1 MKKLGLVL
9 LLTILI
15 PAAFAQRSNSE
26 SDWSRIENLVKK
38 QRYSSAY
45 QVADSLFRQ
54 PAGTDR
60 GKLSRR
66 RLTAAWYMARIA
78 AEYQEDAADSALA
91 RYQAL
96 LPTLTPVDQA
106 ICHAFLAQFYHDYLN
121 SNLWTIDRNE
131 STDEANPDYKL
142 WPAERFR
149 QAIDGHLAHALDL
162 PASLQRLPVADMQP
176 FCQADIGDLLTTP
189 TLFDVL
195 VNLAVECT
203 DVPAE
208 RLRLHQQLIDYH
220 AAGDE
225 CLRLYLDKEH
235 LRLQQDIPNRPTP
248 TADDYQACLNRYPG
262 TVCPYAAQLFQQAA
276 LWCQNTHDYLRALQF
291 CDECVRRFPDTP
303 EGGRCARLA
312 EEIRQPRADLDPIG
326 TEIPGREMLASVT
339 VRNADTLWFRIVK
352 SVDLDRYDRD
362 KAAAHL
368 RRQPV
373 LQAWSLALPH
383 RDDHQPQQHY
393 YALPAMP
400 AGSYMLL
407 ASATPDFKSNGF
419 DMQKFGVCD
428 ALFVS
433 ALPYNNALDGYLV
446 RRSDGSPIAGQEV
459 ELTHRDYGNNRYA
472 PVGAQAV
479 TNSDGHYHIDI
490 PSSESP
496 YGLFVRTV
504 IDDMELISSAQQY
517 NPENPKEHVCVYILP
532 DRPVYKPGDTLSFV
546 VIAHRGDGFQ
556 SGHTAPGTEMNVMLQ
571 DPNWTTADSLR
582 LTADSSGRCHGR
594 FVLSPD
600 ALPGS
605 YRLIAK
611 GQHQGLR
618 SWADRI
624 ITVEAYKQPKFFVTL
639 AAATQVRAFGQEAR
653 FEGLAASYSEVPVSG
668 AKVTYRVERSP
679 MRPPWRYWFFE
690 SGNAEVVDKGTLATD
705 REGAFSIA
713 FVPQPDSS
721 VDLSSKPCFSYTLY
735 VDVTDLN
742 GETHSQQHTLSV
754 GYQNCYLLARQPGRS
769 DRLEA
774 VEFSFL
780 NLDGAPVAGEV
791 QVTLE
796 QLVQPQQPLLSHP
809 HGAPGIR
816 HTLSRQE
823 FARRFPA
830 YEYDYYRDGAAA
842 HWPVGR
848 TCLDTVVSTSADPS
862 ATRVEISQPLPSGYY
877 RVRLASVDPVSGLAL
892 ADTAVIFYQQPDG
905 RQCASNELF
914 YSSVSSTRC
923 EVGDTLRL
931 RVGTRHRGV
940 TLCYALTCGNRV
952 VERRLIPLSDEMKT
966 ISIAVPRDYLGGFSI
981 SLFSVKEN
989 VTHKAFHEIA
999 VPYSH
1004 KELEVTFAS
1013 FRNQLQ
1019 PGQTETWILRIQ
1031 PKKRSAV
1038 SGQLS
1043 AVNANRSSLVLTMYD
1058 AALDTYGSLGWNFS
1072 PWSSRSAAGLFDWIS
1087 PYYESRDL
1095 HRIIPYYSS
1104 RQYAPLIWVLRNG
1117 ISSGGSSRRMYH
1129 TKAARFMATARGEDG
1144 MVTTN
1149 LAVVSDDAAI
1159 EEEAAFIEMADDGY
1173 GEELVEEEAI
1183 VAAEISDK
1191 QISAPVQM
1199 RSNLNTLAFFAPDLV
1214 ADAEGNI
1221 SYTFTVPDLLT
1232 RWSIRG
1238 LAFNAELQH
1247 GSLSASL
1254 ITQKQLMVQ
1263 PNVPRFLRQGDSLDF
1278 LAKVTN
1284 LSDQPEQVTVTFEGT
1299 DAATGAPF
1307 VSLTRTLT
1315 VGPGS
1320 TEPVAFPFS
1329 VPAGLFAAQYRI
1341 VAAGQHSSDG
1351 EQGLIPV
1358 LTNRELVTSS
1368 LSMYLNGAG
1377 EKHVGLEPLHLG
1389 LADSSASAQPLRFA
1403 LEFSANPVWYAVQAL
1418 PYLQEHENP
1427 SHIYLANSIYANTL
1441 ASLIVQQHP
1450 AIQSVFRQW
1459 EADTVNPLLSQ
1470 LERNADIKQLL
1481 LEESPWLREGTGE
1494 TERMHRIA
1502 AYFDSAA
1509 LAGRLADDLSMLYG
1523 LQRADGGWSWMPGG
1537 NQSSLYTTQY
1547 ILERFG
1553 RLGQISDSELDR
1565 ALAYVDR
1572 ETYQHYQRYL
1582 KKTTCEPVNLAY
1594 LFMRSFYPKKSFSG
1608 KSRQAYDFFYTNA
1621 LNHYKEYGSLYSRAQ
1636 LALVFHRHGDKRAA
1650 QEIVCQLKESA
1661 LRSDEM
1667 GMYWRDNTASCWW
1680 YQRPVETQA
1689 MIIQAFAEVTPDD
1702 RESVA
1707 LMQQW
1712 LLKQKQTT
1720 SWCSDVATADA
1731 VTALLSGSSSLALA
1745 DQPAQVSVGGIVMD
1759 TPAQAGT
1766 GCQSQR
1772 WTGDSLAAL
1781 RRSLRQQ
1788 PEIVIRKQSDGIAW
1802 GAAYYQYF
1810 EDIDKIPSLAMG
1822 ITMSKQLFV
1831 VQPDGSLRQVGGTTQ
1846 PGVGARVRV
1855 RLLLS
1860 VDRNLEYVQVKDG
1873 RASCFEPVS
1882 TASGWRWNSGIS
1894 YYMAVGSAATTF
1906 FIDRISRG
1914 KYVIEYD
1921 LYVTNSGTFSV
1932 APATAQCLYAPEF
1945 RATAPTPRLR
1955 VE

>member
-1 MKKLGLVL
+1 MIKKFFVL
-9 LLTILI
+9 LVSLPMFGAVAAQTIPSLSSLGDWKQAWSEVESLTRKESHTTAYARTLQLMQ
-15 PAAFAQRSNSE
+15 AAQASRS
-26 SDWSRIENLVKK
+26 SRNTL
-38 QRYSSAY
+38 A
-45 QVADSLFRQ
+45 
-54 PAGTDR
+54 
-60 GKLSRR
+60 
-66 RLTAAWYMARIA
+66 AAWYLARIA

-91 RYQAL
+91 RYQEILPAL
-96 LPTLTPVDQA
+96 DPVDQA
-106 ICHAFLAQFYHDYLN
+106 VCHAFLAQFYHDYLTR
-121 SNLWTIDRNE
+121 NLWTINRNE
-131 STDEANPDYKL
+131 STDESNPDYKL

-149 QAIDGHLAHALDL
+149 QAIADHLAQALAL

-176 FCQADIGDLLTTP
+176 FCQADMGDLLTTP

-203 DVPAE
+203 DAPAE

-235 LRLQQDIPNRPTP
+235 LRLQQDIPNRPAP
-248 TADDYQACLNRYPG
+248 TADDCQACLDRYPG
-262 TVCPYAAQLFQQAA
+262 TACPYAAQLFQQAA
-276 LWCQNTHDYLRALQF
+276 LWCQNTRDYLRALQF
-291 CDECVRRFPDTP
+291 CDECARRFPDTP
-303 EGGRCARLA
+303 EGSLCASWA
-312 EEIRQPRADLDPIG
+312 EEIRQPKADLQPIG

-352 SVDLDRYDRD
+352 SVDLDRFDRD

-373 LQAWSLALPH
+373 LQAWSLVLPH

-393 YALPAMP
+393 YTLPAMP

-428 ALFVS
+428 ALLVS
-433 ALPYNNALDGYLV
+433 ALPGNNALDGYLV
-446 RRSDGSPIAGQEV
+446 RRSDGTPIAGQEMQLAKWDYSKKSYLPIGTQTVTGADGFYHFEFPSDINLYNIHARTVVDGV
-459 ELTHRDYGNNRYA
+459 ELVSNARKHNPDN
-472 PVGAQAV
+472 PQA
-479 TNSDGHYHIDI
+479 YLHIDI
-490 PSSESP
+490 
-496 YGLFVRTV
+496 LT
-504 IDDMELISSAQQY
+504 
-517 NPENPKEHVCVYILP
+517 

-546 VIAHRGDGFQ
+546 VIAHRGDGLR
-556 SGHTAPGTEMNVMLQ
+556 SGHTVPGTDMNVLLQ

-594 FVLSPD
+594 FILSPD
-600 ALPGS
+600 ALPGG
-605 YRLIAK
+605 YRLSAK
-611 GQHQGLR
+611 GQHEGLR
-618 SWADRI
+618 STGNKY

-653 FEGLAASYSEVPVSG
+653 FEGLAASYGEVPVSG

-690 SGNAEVVDKGTLATD
+690 SGSAEVVDKGTLATD

-713 FVPQPDSS
+713 FIPQPDSS
-721 VDLSSKPCFSYTLY
+721 ADLSSKPCFQYTLY

-742 GETHSQQHTLSV
+742 GETHAQQHTLSV

-769 DRLEA
+769 DSLEA

-780 NLDGAPVAGEV
+780 NLEGAPVAGEV

-796 QLVQPQQPLLSHP
+796 QLVQPQQPLLPHP

-848 TCLDTVVSTSADPS
+848 TCLDTTVGTSADQS
-862 ATRVEISQPLPSGYY
+862 ATRVVISQPLPSGCY
-877 RVRLASVDPVSGLAL
+877 RLRLAAVDPVSGLAL
-892 ADTAVIFYQQPDG
+892 ADTAVFFYQQPDG

-931 RVGTRHRGV
+931 RVGTRHRGL

-952 VERRLIPLSDEMKT
+952 VERRLIPLSDEMRT
-966 ISIAVPRDYLGGFSI
+966 ISIAVPRDYLGGFSV

-999 VPYSH
+999 VPCSH

-1013 FRNQLQ
+1013 FRDKLQ
-1019 PGQTETWILRIQ
+1019 PGQTETWTLRIQ

-1038 SGQLS
+1038 GGQLS
-1043 AVNANRSSLVLTMYD
+1043 AVNADRSSLVLTMYD
-1058 AALDTYGSLGWNFS
+1058 AALDSYGSLGWNFA
-1072 PWSSRSAAGLFDWIS
+1072 PWSSRSAASLFDWSS
-1087 PYYESRDL
+1087 PHYESRDF
-1095 HRIIPYYSS
+1095 HRTIPYHSS
-1104 RQYAPLIWVLRNG
+1104 RQFAPLIWVLRNG

-1129 TKAARFMATARGEDG
+1129 AKAARFMASARGDDG
-1144 MVTTN
+1144 MVTTD
-1149 LAVVSDDAAI
+1149 LAVVENDAAI
-1159 EEEAAFIEMADDGY
+1159 VEEAAFVEEEAAFVERADDGY
-1173 GEELVEEEAI
+1173 
-1183 VAAEISDK
+1183 AE
-1191 QISAPVQM
+1191 M

-1214 ADAEGNI
+1214 TDAEGNI

-1263 PNVPRFLRQGDSLDF
+1263 PNVPRFLRQGDSISF

-1284 LSDQPEQVTVTFEGT
+1284 LSDQPEQVTVAFEGT

-1307 VSLTRTLT
+1307 ASLTRTLT

-1341 VAAGQHSSDG
+1341 AAAGQHASDG

-1358 LTNRELVTSS
+1358 LTNRELVTSG

-1441 ASLIVQQHP
+1441 ASRIVQQHP

-1509 LAGRLADDLSMLYG
+1509 LAGRLADDLSKLYG
-1523 LQRADGGWSWMPGG
+1523 HQRADGGWSWMPGG
-1537 NQSSLYTTQY
+1537 DQSGLYITQY

-1553 RLGQISDSELDR
+1553 RLGQTSDSELDR
-1565 ALAYVDR
+1565 ALAFVDR
-1572 ETYQHYQRYL
+1572 ETYQLYQRYL
-1582 KKTTCEPVNLAY
+1582 KKTSCEPVNLAY

-1608 KSRQAYDFFYTNA
+1608 KSRQAYDFFYSNA

-1650 QEIVCQLKESA
+1650 QDIVRRLKESA
-1661 LRSDEM
+1661 LRSDEL

-1689 MIIQAFAEVTPDD
+1689 MIIQAFAEVTPGD

-1731 VTALLSGSSSLALA
+1731 VTALLSGSSPLALA
-1745 DQPAQVSVGGIVMD
+1745 DQPARVTVGGIVMD

-1788 PEIVIRKQSDGIAW
+1788 PEIVVRKQSDGIAW

-1831 VQPDGSLRQVGGTTQ
+1831 VQADGSLRQVGGATQ
-1846 PGVGARVRV
+1846 PEVGSRVRV

-1860 VDRNLEYVQVKDG
+1860 ADRSLEYVQVRDG

-1882 TASGWRWNSGIS
+1882 TASGWRWDSGIS

-1906 FIDRISRG
+1906 FIDRLSRG
-1914 KYVIEYD
+1914 RYVIEYD
-1921 LYVTNSGTFSV
+1921 LYVTNAGTFSV

-1945 RATAPTPRLR
+1945 RATAPSPVLNCR
-1955 VE
+1955 